1 MSSRLPGEFLVE
13 TEVGPAE
20 SEELFVVAVFDD
32 APVAE
37 NQDLIRVANCRETMS
52 DNEAGAALE

>member
-1 MSSRLPGEFLVE
+1 ME

-37 NQDLIRVANCRETMS
+37 NQNLIRVANCRETMS